1 MFLTRLLIIINTESW
16 NLRLKGLENVNAMK
30 TGLEA
35 LTPSPALSS
44 CVWPRLRAV
53 TGLTEL
59 LCTCTLSA
67 LPLALL
73 SEHTDS
79 ACVWASAGAARRLR
93 SAGSAVVAPKLSCSG
108 ACGISLDQGSN
119 PCLLHWQTDSQPLD
133 HQGSPVIVTGHLGLR
148 IRFGDLPRCTVYRN
162 MPASKGDTGSIP
174 GLDRFH
180 MPQSN

>member
-1 MFLTRLLIIINTESW
+1 MFLTRLLIIMNTESW

-79 ACVWASAGAARRLR
+79 VYTECLTPR
-93 SAGSAVVAPKLSCSG
+93 SAEWAHGLCLRLGFSWCSSQAPERWLSSCGSQAQLLWGMWNLPGPGIEPVSAALAVRFLPTAPTGK
-108 ACGISLDQGSN
+108 
-119 PCLLHWQTDSQPLD
+119 SQ
-133 HQGSPVIVTGHLGLR
+133 Q
-148 IRFGDLPRCTVYRN
+148 
-162 MPASKGDTGSIP
+162 
-174 GLDRFH
+174 
-180 MPQSN
+180 